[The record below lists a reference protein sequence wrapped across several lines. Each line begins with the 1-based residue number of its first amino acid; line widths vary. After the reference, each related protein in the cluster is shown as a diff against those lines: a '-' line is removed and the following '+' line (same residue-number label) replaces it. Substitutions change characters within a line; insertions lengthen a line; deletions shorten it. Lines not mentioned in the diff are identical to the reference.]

1 MCLQSHVTH
10 GAGKQVLPCE
20 DSLYPRPLPPA
31 SSLFF
36 TFLSFSSW
44 PWDPPASTSKCCG
57 WLVLLSASS
66 SSSFF
71 FSLFF
76 YLIQKTGMSCFPS
89 LSNTPPPHK
98 PKLNVK
104 PIYPDA
110 LEWWESIGR
119 LGSCWNDVSPEILG
133 LWPIKVTVWLV

>member
-1 MCLQSHVTH
+1 MCLQSRVTH

-20 DSLYPRPLPPA
+20 DSLDPRPLPPA

-36 TFLSFSSW
+36 TCPSFSSW
-44 PWDPPASTSKCCG
+44 PWDLSASTSKCCG
-57 WLVLLSASS
+57 CPVLLSASS

-71 FSLFF
+71 FSFF

-89 LSNTPPPHK
+89 LSNTHPHK
-98 PKLNVK
+98 RKLNMK

-119 LGSCWNDVSPEILG
+119 LGSCWKDVSPAILG
-133 LWPIKVTVWLV
+133 LWPIKVTG